1 MVAGSA
7 TRKPCLEFQARARTA
22 PGKLG
27 DREQGGLAG
36 KFVVSGDGDV
46 GSKENKNAADA
57 DLPLPLVLAA
67 LASILRDSTG
77 RFEETSDRIAQLV
90 LARET
95 GSGVDIIVA
104 LQEFDRLRQD
114 FEAIEGI
121 LAGCAQAI
129 ERPAANDVGRSFR
142 DVIAG
147 IPVVDFKNRLARRLA
162 WVSLQSKAGDL
173 PFVEE
178 AVF

>member
-1 MVAGSA
+1 VS
-7 TRKPCLEFQARARTA
+7 
-22 PGKLG
+22 
-27 DREQGGLAG
+27 REL
-36 KFVVSGDGDV
+36 DV
-46 GSKENKNAADA
+46 AADQKSVA
-57 DLPLPLVLAA
+57 DPDLPLPKVLAT

-90 LARET
+90 VARET

-129 ERPAANDVGRSFR
+129 ERAAANESGRLLR
-142 DVIAG
+142 DVIG
-147 IPVVDFKNRLARRLA
+147 EIPVVDFKNRFARRLA
-162 WVSLQSKAGDL
+162 WVSQEIETADTA
-173 PFVEE
+173 FVEE
-178 AVF
+178 AIF

>member
-1 MVAGSA
+1 MS
-7 TRKPCLEFQARARTA
+7 RDL
-22 PGKLG
+22 
-27 DREQGGLAG
+27 
-36 KFVVSGDGDV
+36 DV
-46 GSKENKNAADA
+46 GADQNINTA
-57 DLPLPLVLAA
+57 GPDLPLPTVLAA

-90 LARET
+90 VARES
-95 GSGVDIIVA
+95 GSGGVDIIVA

-129 ERPAANDVGRSFR
+129 ERPAASESGHALR
-142 DVIAG
+142 DVIAE

-162 WVSLQSKAGDL
+162 WVSQEMNAADM

-178 AVF
+178 AIF

>member
-1 MVAGSA
+1 M
-7 TRKPCLEFQARARTA
+7 
-22 PGKLG
+22 
-27 DREQGGLAG
+27 
-36 KFVVSGDGDV
+36 SGDLDV
-46 GSKENKNAADA
+46 AANGMKTAADA
-57 DLPLPLVLAA
+57 DLPLPTVLAA
-67 LASILRDSTG
+67 LARASPRGTPTG

-90 LARET
+90 VARET

-129 ERPAANDVGRSFR
+129 ERPAESADHPFR
-142 DVIAG
+142 DVIAE
-147 IPVVDFKNRLARRLA
+147 VRVAEFKTRLARRLA
-162 WVSLQSKAGDL
+162 WVALEAKGGDKPL
-173 PFVEE
+173 AEE

>member
-1 MVAGSA
+1 MSREVDADQKNSIAGS
-7 TRKPCLEFQARARTA
+7 
-22 PGKLG
+22 
-27 DREQGGLAG
+27 
-36 KFVVSGDGDV
+36 
-46 GSKENKNAADA
+46 
-57 DLPLPLVLAA
+57 DLPLPKVLAA

-77 RFEETSDRIAQLV
+77 RFEQTSDRIAQLV
-90 LARET
+90 VARET

-129 ERPAANDVGRSFR
+129 ERPATNEPGHPFR
-142 DVIAG
+142 DVIAE
-147 IPVVDFKNRLARRLA
+147 IPVVDFKTRLARRLA
-162 WVSLQSKAGDL
+162 WVSQETNTGDT

-178 AVF
+178 AIF

>member
-1 MVAGSA
+1 VSRDLDVAADQNQS
-7 TRKPCLEFQARARTA
+7 
-22 PGKLG
+22 
-27 DREQGGLAG
+27 
-36 KFVVSGDGDV
+36 SGDP
-46 GSKENKNAADA
+46 
-57 DLPLPLVLAA
+57 DLPLPKVLAT

-90 LARET
+90 VARET

-129 ERPAANDVGRSFR
+129 ERAAANEAGRPLR
-142 DVIAG
+142 DVIG
-147 IPVVDFKNRLARRLA
+147 EIPVVDFKTRFARRLA
-162 WVSLQSKAGDL
+162 WVSQEVNTADTA
-173 PFVEE
+173 FVEE
-178 AVF
+178 AIF

>member
-1 MVAGSA
+1 VSRDLDVGADQNINTAGS
-7 TRKPCLEFQARARTA
+7 
-22 PGKLG
+22 
-27 DREQGGLAG
+27 
-36 KFVVSGDGDV
+36 
-46 GSKENKNAADA
+46 
-57 DLPLPLVLAA
+57 DLPLPKVLAA

-77 RFEETSDRIAQLV
+77 RFEATSDRIAQLV
-90 LARET
+90 VARES

-129 ERPAANDVGRSFR
+129 ERPGAGEPGHALR
-142 DVIAG
+142 DVIAE

-162 WVSLQSKAGDL
+162 WVSQEINTADM

-178 AVF
+178 AIF